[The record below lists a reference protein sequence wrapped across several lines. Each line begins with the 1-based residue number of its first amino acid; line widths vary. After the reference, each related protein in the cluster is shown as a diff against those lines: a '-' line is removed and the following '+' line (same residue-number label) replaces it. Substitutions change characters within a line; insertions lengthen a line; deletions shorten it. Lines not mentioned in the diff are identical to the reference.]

1 MLTKKISSLEGEN
14 MQTKYKNLGYRIDL
28 YFHNYKLAIKIDE
41 NGHIDRNITY
51 KIKKQKAI
59 ELEISWKFMKI
70 CPGKEDFDIFRT
82 IN

>member
-1 MLTKKISSLEGEN
+1 
-14 MQTKYKNLGYRIDL
+14 MQTKYKNLGYRIDF
-28 YFHNYKLAIKIDE
+28 YFHNYKLTIQIDE

-59 ELEISWKFMKI
+59 ELEIGWKLMRI
-70 CPGKEDFDIFRT
+70 CPGKEDFDIFRI